1 MRRFTRLV
9 LAGTLC
15 AGAACYEGPEEN
27 WEPERTREFPGEPLD
42 LDEIED
48 VDELPTL
55 EGEDALRQLARET
68 PPVDQYEFIGYAR
81 LDGEPLWVHD
91 EEPEG
96 TVGEV
101 LAAAGIKLGDALQG
115 VELPPGLEETDAAR
129 GILVSADGRVF
140 VERLDAFEARLRH
153 IATMPEEGMSGPG
166 HEGWTPPGMETHRSA
181 LWNPSDPVAGGI
193 HGADQ
198 RTPVTSTSYPE
209 RAVGVAIVKPEANS
223 GSVWSGPK
231 RWVGRG
237 SGGMIGPRA
246 VMTAAHV
253 ISSNNNVVVTAAAPG
268 KRGRSWGINDD
279 DLGPGPNYNSSSQ
292 FPYGARRVVWY
303 FWNTG
308 YDGHPRYDYGALI
321 LQDLAWSPGWIRA
334 GHQSTSWLDY
344 RNGWYMFGYPG
355 DSCANSFDGDGTCG
369 GYMYRIKGE
378 TRDVHLNYAIHWLDT
393 QPGQS
398 GALLYYLKNNDRVA
412 YLINHGSCVGVRDCG
427 VAKKLRSGSYNSIC
441 SIVNSYPS
449 SYFPQSDCD

>member
-1 MRRFTRLV
+1 MNRLFR
-9 LAGTLC
+9 LALVSTFC
-15 AGAACYEGPEEN
+15 AVPGCYEGVDAHVDPDRSG
-27 WEPERTREFPGEPLD
+27 ERPPPTS
-42 LDEIED
+42 LDEIEH
-48 VDELPTL
+48 VDQLPAL
-55 EGEDALRQLARET
+55 EGEDALREIAREI
-68 PPVDQYEFIGYAR
+68 PPVDQYEFVGYAR
-81 LDGEPLWVHD
+81 LEGEPLWVHD

-115 VELPPGLEETDAAR
+115 LELPPGLEETDAAR

-140 VERLDAFEARLRH
+140 IERLDAFEARLRH
-153 IATMPEEGMSGPG
+153 IANMPEDGMSGPG
-166 HEGWTPPGMETHRSA
+166 DEGWTPPGMEVHRSA
-181 LWNPSDPVAGGI
+181 LWNPSDPAAGGI
-193 HGADQ
+193 HGSDQ
-198 RTPVTSTSYPE
+198 RTPITSTSYPE
-209 RAVGVAIVKPEANS
+209 RAVGVAIVRPQANS
-223 GSVWSGPK
+223 GSVWSGQI

-268 KRGRSWGINDD
+268 KRGTSWNGDD
-279 DLGPGPNYNSSSQ
+279 DDWGPGLNYHSSSK

-303 FWNTG
+303 YWNTG

-344 RNGWYMFGYPG
+344 RKGWYMFGYPG
-355 DSCANSFDGDGTCG
+355 GSCANSFDGDGTCG
-369 GYMYRIKGE
+369 AYMYRIKGE
-378 TRDVHLNYAIHWLDT
+378 TRDVYTNYAIHWLDT

-398 GALLYYLKNNDRVA
+398 GAVIYYLKNNDRVA
-412 YLINHGSCVGVRDCG
+412 YLINHGNCDGVRDCG

-449 SYFPQSDCD
+449 SFFSQSDCD